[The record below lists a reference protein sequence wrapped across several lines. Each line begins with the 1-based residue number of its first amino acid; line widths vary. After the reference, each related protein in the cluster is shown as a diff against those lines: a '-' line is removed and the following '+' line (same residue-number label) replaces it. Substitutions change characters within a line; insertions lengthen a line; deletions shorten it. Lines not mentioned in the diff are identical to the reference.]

1 MKKGNKNKNE
11 TDNLSFNFR
20 VGLGFDVHK
29 FSQDRRRKLIL
40 GQVKI
45 NHVGLEGASDAD
57 VLLHAICDAIL
68 GATIGKDI
76 GTFFPPEKS
85 KGISSKEIAQ
95 KVMKMIEGNFKIIN
109 IDGVIIA
116 EKPKLSPFI
125 PKMIKNIKKIFRCDV
140 NIKAK
145 NPEGVGNLGDG
156 IASIA
161 TCLVQKIN
169 NNKNKK

>member
-1 MKKGNKNKNE
+1 MKKGNKSKNE
-11 TDNLSFNFR
+11 AGNLSFNFR
-20 VGLGFDVHK
+20 VGLGFDIHK
-29 FSQDRRRKLIL
+29 FSQDKRRKLIL

-95 KVMKMIEGNFKIIN
+95 KVMRMIEDNFKIIN

-145 NPEGVGNLGDG
+145 NPEGVGNLNDG

-161 TCLVQKIN
+161 TCLVEKI

>member
-1 MKKGNKNKNE
+1 
-11 TDNLSFNFR
+11 
-20 VGLGFDVHK
+20 
-29 FSQDRRRKLIL
+29 
-40 GQVKI
+40 VKI

-156 IASIA
+156 IVSIA
-161 TCLVQKIN
+161 TCLVEKIS
-169 NNKNKK
+169 NKNKK

>member
-11 TDNLSFNFR
+11 ADNLTFNFK
-20 VGLGFDVHK
+20 VGLGFDIHR
-29 FSQDRRRKLIL
+29 FSQDKRRKLIL

-45 NHVGLEGASDAD
+45 NYVGLEGASDAD

-85 KGISSKEIAQ
+85 KGISSKKIAQ
-95 KVMKMIEGNFKIIN
+95 KVMKMIEGNFKIVN

-145 NPEGVGNLGDG
+145 NPEGVGNLGNG

-161 TCLVQKIN
+161 TCLIEKIN
-169 NNKNKK
+169 NKK